1 MNLGNIKK
9 IKIEDIFRIFLV
21 LVFLS
26 AGIFRIFNP
35 ELAQQEAF
43 LLGLPTS
50 FSYFL
55 SIFEVT
61 IGFLLLIHVWTRLVY
76 GVLAG
81 FLIAALEL
89 AFVIKNKEI
98 FSSISELFVFD
109 LNPTDIFL
117 HLVFLFIVV
126 LMIFREKK

>member
-1 MNLGNIKK
+1 MNLENIKR
-9 IKIEDIFRIFLV
+9 IKIEDIFRWFLAF
-21 LVFLS
+21 VFLS

-35 ELAQQEAF
+35 ELAQEEAL
-43 LLGLPTS
+43 LLGLPSS

-55 SIFEVT
+55 SIFEVVMGT
-61 IGFLLLIHVWTRLVY
+61 LLLFHVWTRLVY

-89 AFVIKNKEI
+89 ALVLDAKGI
-98 FSSISELFVFD
+98 FASAAELFVFD
-109 LNPTDIFL
+109 INPTDIFL
-117 HLVFLFIVV
+117 HFVFLFIAF

>member
-81 FLIAALEL
+81 FLIAA
-89 AFVIKNKEI
+89 
-98 FSSISELFVFD
+98 
-109 LNPTDIFL
+109 
-117 HLVFLFIVV
+117 
-126 LMIFREKK
+126 